1 MSIDNRKGEAPALST
16 DAPLDIDTIRQSC
29 AAGTLGGKFHY
40 FTDLDSTNIYARALA
55 ERGAAEGEVVLAEAQ
70 FNGRGRLGRRW
81 VSPANVNLYLSII
94 LRPKLPL
101 ADAPQITLMAAIALV
116 ETLQSFLPVSPII
129 KWPNDVLVGDKKIA
143 GILSEMA
150 CDAQRVK
157 FVILGIG
164 VNVNYP
170 VALMPDELCR
180 RATSVYE
187 WRRETVSRERV
198 LERLIHDLDR
208 CYGKLQDCGFA
219 ALAPLWQSH
228 FGLRGRRVRVE
239 LVEQVVLGTALGID
253 REGALIV
260 QDDRGEMQKII
271 AGDVIPL
278 GAP

>member
-1 MSIDNRKGEAPALST
+1 MSTDNRHGEAPAFSA
-16 DAPLDIDTIRQSC
+16 DAPLDIDAIRQSC
-29 AAGTLGGKFHY
+29 SGHTLGGKFHY
-40 FTDLDSTNIYARALA
+40 FPDLDSTNTYARGLA
-55 ERGAAEGEVVLAEAQ
+55 ERGASEGEVVLAEAQ

-81 VSPANVNLYLSII
+81 ISPANVNLYLSII
-94 LRPKLPL
+94 LRPQLPP
-101 ADAPQITLMAAIALV
+101 AEAPQITLMAAIALV
-116 ETLQSFLPVSPII
+116 QTLQSFLPVSPVI

-180 RATSVYE
+180 RATAVYE
-187 WRRETVSRERV
+187 WRGEAVSRERV

-219 ALAPLWQSH
+219 ALAPLWQAH

-239 LVEQVVLGTALGID
+239 LLEQVVVGTALGID
-253 REGALIV
+253 REGALIL